1 MVKISKEMSIGVL
14 MSKREYPTE
23 IEHSEWLRRQN
34 YFLEEQNKNLKK
46 ELLESQEYIE
56 ILLKKLKEKE

>member
-1 MVKISKEMSIGVL
+1 MT
-14 MSKREYPTE
+14 KREYPNE

-46 ELLESQEYIE
+46 ELLESKEYIE
-56 ILLKKLKEKE
+56 TLLKKLKAEL